1 MVSRERFLQ
10 GMTFG
15 QYLDQMTTNKD
26 KFLEAL
32 AAVQAPS
39 EARAAFAGRRGKL
52 NVLVI
57 TEDWC
62 GDALTNF
69 PVLAKMVE
77 GAPNVE
83 MRVFLR
89 DRNPDLMDQYLNR
102 GIYRS
107 IPVFVFFDE
116 DMKELARFVERPPKV
131 TEYIE
136 QKQLELRRALRAQH
150 AEEWRHAAAEEIRAL
165 LGGGGAA
172 ESKPAGA
179 R

>member
-1 MVSRERFLQ
+1 MATKQRFAQ
-10 GMTFG
+10 GMTF
-15 QYLDQMTTNKD
+15 QEYLDQMTTNKD
-26 KFLEAL
+26 KFMEAL
-32 AAVQAPS
+32 AAVRVAP
-39 EARAAFAGRRGKL
+39 EERATFAGRREKL

-69 PVLAKMVE
+69 PVLARMVE

-102 GIYRS
+102 GIFRS

-116 DMKELARFVERPPKV
+116 EMQEVARFIERPPRI
-131 TEYIE
+131 TEFME
-136 QKQLELRRALRAQH
+136 QKQLELRRQMRAEH
-150 AEEWRHAAAEEIRAL
+150 TAEWQRAAAQEIRAI
-165 LGGGGAA
+165 LG
-172 ESKPAGA
+172 
-179 R
+179 

>member
-1 MVSRERFLQ
+1 
-10 GMTFG
+10 
-15 QYLDQMTTNKD
+15 MTTNKD
-26 KFLEAL
+26 KFLEGL
-32 AAVQAPS
+32 AAVRVTP
-39 EARAAFAGRRGKL
+39 EERAVFAGRRDKL

-89 DRNPDLMDQYLNR
+89 DQNPDLMDRYLNR
-102 GIYRS
+102 GMYKS

-116 DMKELARFVERPPKV
+116 DMKELARFVERPPRV
-131 TEYIE
+131 TEHME
-136 QKQLELRRALRAQH
+136 QKQLELRRQLRAQH
-150 AEEWRHAAAEEIRAL
+150 GSEWQRFAAEEIRAL
-165 LGGGGAA
+165 LG
-172 ESKPAGA
+172 
-179 R
+179 

>member
-1 MVSRERFLQ
+1 MVTKQRFAQ
-10 GMTFG
+10 GMTFQ

-26 KFLEAL
+26 KFMETL
-32 AAVQAPS
+32 AGARVTPEERAV
-39 EARAAFAGRRGKL
+39 FGGRREKL

-69 PVLAKMVE
+69 PVLARMVE

-89 DRNPDLMDQYLNR
+89 DQNPDLMDQYLNR
-102 GIYRS
+102 GIYKS

-116 DMKELARFVERPPKV
+116 GMGEVARFTERPPKI
-131 TEYIE
+131 TEFMD
-136 QKQLELRRALRAQH
+136 QKQLELRRALRAEH
-150 AEEWRHAAAEEIRAL
+150 SAEWQRSAAAEIRAL
-165 LGGGGAA
+165 LG
-172 ESKPAGA
+172 
-179 R
+179 

>member
-1 MVSRERFLQ
+1 MVTRQRFAQ
-10 GMTFG
+10 GMTFQ
-15 QYLDQMTTNKD
+15 QYLDQMNTNKD
-26 KFLEAL
+26 KFLETL
-32 AAVQAPS
+32 AAVEVTP
-39 EARAAFAGRRGKL
+39 EERAVFKNRPEKL

-89 DRNPDLMDQYLNR
+89 DQNPDLMDQYLNR
-102 GIYRS
+102 GLFRS
-107 IPVFVFFDE
+107 IPVFVFFDG
-116 DMKELARFVERPPKV
+116 DMKEVARFIERPPKI
-131 TEYIE
+131 TEYME
-136 QKQLELRRALRAQH
+136 QKQLELRRQLRAQH
-150 AEEWRHAAAEEIRAL
+150 GSECQRSAAEEIRAL
-165 LGGGGAA
+165 L
-172 ESKPAGA
+172 